1 MRTGSTVFVVDDEEA
16 ICDSVA
22 QQLRS
27 VGKAI
32 RTYSDPP
39 RLLEE
44 LGPGHA
50 GCIIIDV
57 RMPGMSGLDVQRALN
72 ERRCAMPLIFITGH
86 GDVPMAVEA
95 MRNGAFDFLQKPFN
109 DDDLI
114 RRVQKALEQDARDR
128 SRLEHIDETR
138 RRWQALTAREREI
151 GDRLVDGAANK
162 VIALD
167 LEISE
172 RTVELHRAR
181 VMQKMEAR
189 SLAQLVQMVLSLRHG
204 AAGTK

>member
-1 MRTGSTVFVVDDEEA
+1 MSTAAGTVFVVDDEEP

-22 QQLRS
+22 LLLRS
-27 VGKAI
+27 VGLRSRAY
-32 RTYSDPP
+32 TDPAEFLAQHRP
-39 RLLEE
+39 E
-44 LGPGHA
+44 HA
-50 GCIIIDV
+50 GCVVIDV
-57 RMPGMSGLDVQRALN
+57 RMPGMSGLEVQRVLN
-72 ERRCAMPLIFITGH
+72 ERRSSLPLIFITGH

-128 SRLEHIDETR
+128 ARLVQIDETR
-138 RRWQALTAREREI
+138 RHWESLTAREREI
-151 GDRLVDGAANK
+151 AELLIGGAANK
-162 VIALD
+162 AIALD
-167 LEISE
+167 LDISE

-189 SLAQLVQMVLSLRHG
+189 SLAQLVQLALSLRH
-204 AAGTK
+204 A

>member
-1 MRTGSTVFVVDDEEA
+1 MPGASTVFVIDDEEA
-16 ICDSVA
+16 ICDSIA
-22 QQLRS
+22 LLLRS
-27 VGKAI
+27 VGLAS
-32 RTYSDPP
+32 RTYSDP
-39 RLLEE
+39 RRFLDEVD
-44 LGPGHA
+44 PGHA

-57 RMPGMSGLDVQRALN
+57 RMPGMNGLDVQRALN

-114 RRVQKALEQDARDR
+114 RRVQKALEQEARDR
-128 SRLEHIDETR
+128 ARLEHIDETH
-138 RRWQALTAREREI
+138 RRWQALTTREREI
-151 GDRLVDGAANK
+151 ADRLVDGAANK

-167 LEISE
+167 LDISE

-189 SLAQLVQMVLSLRHG
+189 SFAQLVQMVLSLRNG
-204 AAGTK
+204 AAGPK